1 MSLAQTEQNRWDN
14 CHIPADKGPAFKAV
28 ADKLMSPAY
37 RQRYEAVSKMLSAE
51 GKTVPWYFIAVAH
64 YRESNANFDTYL
76 GNGQPLSKK
85 TTIVPKGRG
94 PFKTWEAG
102 AYDALVNCPPYA
114 AKNTDWTIG
123 GTLEKLEE
131 YNGLGY
137 ANKGVASPYIWSG
150 TDQYTSGKY
159 VSDGKY
165 DPDKVDEQL
174 GCAGILKFMGVF
186 KTAPTGAGTVIVA
199 STAAAGAAAATTS
212 YPWWMWME
220 AHWLGLLL
228 AVVGVAIVV
237 DLGIAIYNNEKNQ
250 LNVKLS

>member
-1 MSLAQTEQNRWDN
+1 MSLAQTNQNRWDN
-14 CHIPADKGPAFKAV
+14 CHIPAEKGPAFKAV
-28 ADKLMSPAY
+28 ADKLMSPEY
-37 RQRYEAVSKMLSAE
+37 RQRYEAVSKMLSSE

-64 YRESNANFDTYL
+64 YRESNADFNTYL

-102 AYDALVNCPPYA
+102 AYDALVNCAPYA
-114 AKNTDWTIG
+114 ARNTDWSIG
-123 GTLEKLEE
+123 GTLAKLEE

-137 ANKGVASPYIWSG
+137 SNKGVPSPYIWAG

-165 DPDKVDEQL
+165 DPDTVDSQL

-186 KTAPTGAGTVIVA
+186 KTAPTGAGTISVVTGA
-199 STAAAGAAAATTS
+199 TGVAAAATMSNYWWDYVTS
-212 YPWWMWME
+212 
-220 AHWLGLLL
+220 HWFPLLL
-228 AVVGVAIVV
+228 GAIGLAIVI
-237 DLGIAIYNNEKNQ
+237 DFGIAMYNASKNQ
-250 LNVKLS
+250 LKVQ